1 MGSKHAK
8 DIKNSPTSP
17 PIYLLDFVE
26 TADSVRRISQQKVI
40 DLPVAKDLIRL
51 CNKITVLEPNTKNP
65 IPNSNIQEEDF
76 ECENKLTKIQSMND
90 PHLSES
96 CLVNGNNIQSFTCRL
111 LENNVNFNSGFWFID
126 IIIDPSNGKVTVCH
140 RRKERVTGQFFDF
153 TPHSASLPSIPT
165 SQMASKSKQFS
176 SSTSSLY
183 KPSMPDM
190 IRKLYTFEWK
200 LYFEL
205 CPHNLNKIESV
216 KMELVGQLDFSDS
229 EIKFSDEEQEK
240 IEQTF
245 VNTAHGFDIKYD
257 KEFEKL
263 LAIYKKKEKKAKK
276 K

>member
-1 MGSKHAK
+1 
-8 DIKNSPTSP
+8 
-17 PIYLLDFVE
+17 
-26 TADSVRRISQQKVI
+26 
-40 DLPVAKDLIRL
+40 
-51 CNKITVLEPNTKNP
+51 
-65 IPNSNIQEEDF
+65 
-76 ECENKLTKIQSMND
+76 MND

-111 LENNVNFNSGFWFID
+111 LENNVNFSNYQTLETFLINYFGEASPVLTILKFCNQSIIAPGVIALKRQLGQLFRYKGKYNQKFNLYINMMIKDSGFWFID